1 MGQFTDKVVI
11 VTGAS
16 SGIGRAAALAFAR
29 EGAKLVLGDINDKT
43 AATAEEAVQAG
54 AEAIFVK
61 TDVSDAAS
69 MQALVE
75 TAVDSYG
82 RLDVAFNNAGM
93 LPRTADLT
101 EMEPEDFDRTIAI
114 DLRGVFLAMKYE
126 IAQML
131 TNGGGSIINTASVA
145 GIVAD
150 PGMSPYV
157 AAKHGVVGLTKAAG
171 IEYAARGVRVNA
183 IAPGLVD
190 TPMTEQWLKDPEV
203 IKNLMSNSPI
213 GRPAQ
218 PEEIAGT
225 VLYLASPAASF
236 VAGQVIVIDGGQT
249 AH

>member
-11 VTGAS
+11 ITGAS
-16 SGIGRAAALAFAR
+16 TGIGRAAALAFAR
-29 EGAKLVLGDINDKT
+29 EGAKLILGDINDNT
-43 AATAEEAVQAG
+43 AATVEEAAQAG

-69 MQALVE
+69 MQALVK
-75 TAVDSYG
+75 TAVDTYG
-82 RLDVAFNNAGM
+82 RLDVAFNNAGL
-93 LPRTADLT
+93 LPRTADLAD
-101 EMEPEDFDRTIAI
+101 MEPEDFDRTIAV

-171 IEYAARGVRVNA
+171 IEYAARGLRVNA
-183 IAPGLVD
+183 IAPGLVA
-190 TPMTEQWLKDPEV
+190 TPMTEQWLQDPEFA
-203 IKNLMSNSPI
+203 KNLMNNSPI

-236 VAGQVIVIDGGQT
+236 VTGQVIVIDGGQT